1 MKNLENNQARIFEV
15 GPRDGLQNESVIL
28 PIKTKV
34 SLIEKLVDAG
44 LKDVEIGSFVHP
56 KWVPQM
62 ANTGEVAK
70 TIKKKKGVSY
80 WALVPNEKGLTRAI
94 DAGLEHIA
102 VFMSSSETHNRKN
115 VNRSLA
121 QSLDQLSRVIDKAVS
136 RKCTVRAYIS
146 TVFGC
151 PYEGAV
157 DFSRVIEIADA
168 LFSFGAGQVSL
179 GDTIGIGT
187 PLQVKENC
195 ARIVDHFGSAEHF
208 AIHLHDTHG
217 LALTNAFAAF
227 LEGFRNFDSSVGG
240 LGGCPY
246 APGAPGNL
254 RTEDLLK
261 LLSSMEIETHVDRD
275 QTDEI
280 ASWLE
285 RSVGFDLSTRLSF
298 QNL

>member
-1 MKNLENNQARIFEV
+1 MKTLGKNQARIFEV

-28 PIKTKV
+28 PIETKV
-34 SLIEKLVDAG
+34 SLIEQLADAG
-44 LKDVEIGSFVHP
+44 LRDIEIGSFVHP

-70 TIKKKKGVSY
+70 TIKKKEGVSY
-80 WALVPNEKGLTRAI
+80 WALVPNEKGLARAI
-94 DAGLEHIA
+94 DAGIEHIA
-102 VFMSSSETHNRKN
+102 IFMSSSETHNRKN
-115 VNRSLA
+115 INRSISE
-121 QSLDQLSRVIDKAVS
+121 SLNELEKVTEQAVS
-136 RKCTVRAYIS
+136 QNCEVRAYIS

-151 PYEGAV
+151 PYEGDV
-157 DFSRVIEIADA
+157 DFNRVIEIADA
-168 LFSFGAGQVSL
+168 LFSFGASQVSL
-179 GDTIGIGT
+179 GDTIGAGT

-195 ARIVDHFGSAEHF
+195 SRIVDPFGQADNF
-208 AIHLHDTHG
+208 ALHLHDTHG

-261 LLSSMEIETHVDRD
+261 LLNSMNIDTQVDRG

-280 ASWLE
+280 AKWLE
-285 RSVGFDLSTRLSF
+285 SSVGFDLSTRLSF
-298 QNL
+298 Q

>member
-1 MKNLENNQARIFEV
+1 MKALVQNQARIFEV

-28 PIKTKV
+28 PIETKV
-34 SLIEKLVDAG
+34 SLIEKLADAG
-44 LKDVEIGSFVHP
+44 LRDIEIGSFVHP

-70 TIKKKKGVSY
+70 TIKRKEGVSY
-80 WALVPNEKGLTRAI
+80 WALVPNDKGLERAI
-94 DAGLEHIA
+94 DSGVEHIA

-115 VNRSLA
+115 INRSVNE
-121 QSLDQLSRVIDKAVS
+121 SLKELEKVIDKAVS
-136 RKCTVRAYIS
+136 QGCVVRAYIS

-151 PYEGAV
+151 PYEGEI
-157 DFSRVIEIADA
+157 DFNRVMEIADA
-168 LFSFGAGQVSL
+168 LLSFGSSQISL

-195 ARIVDHFGSAEHF
+195 ARITERFGSADAF
-208 AIHLHDTHG
+208 AMHLHDTHG

-261 LLSSMEIETHVDRD
+261 LLDSVNIETHVDRP
-275 QTDEI
+275 QADEI
-280 ASWLE
+280 AKWLE
-285 RSVGFDLSTRLSF
+285 SSVGFDLSTRLSF
-298 QNL
+298 Q